1 MCETK
6 VIFDTVCFPMHFSV
20 ESDFSCVDIAYK
32 IKISQDKLLAYSLPN
47 RRFIFA
53 DIYNKKPAVLK
64 SINFL
69 GLDFLPP
76 TPKLL
81 IQK

>member
-1 MCETK
+1 M
-6 VIFDTVCFPMHFSV
+6 VDTTCFPMYFSV

-32 IKISQDKLLAYSLPN
+32 IKISQDKLLVLSLPN

-53 DIYNKKPAVLK
+53 DIYNKKATVFW
-64 SINFL
+64 SMNVL

-81 IQK
+81 IEK

>member
-1 MCETK
+1 MY
-6 VIFDTVCFPMHFSV
+6 FSV
-20 ESDFSCVDIAYK
+20 ESDFSCVDLAYK

-47 RRFIFA
+47 RRVIFA
-53 DIYNKKPAVLK
+53 DIYNKKPAVLR
-64 SINFL
+64 SMNVL

>member
-1 MCETK
+1 M
-6 VIFDTVCFPMHFSV
+6 VDTTCFPMHFSV

-32 IKISQDKLLAYSLPN
+32 IKISQDKLLVLSLSN

-53 DIYNKKPAVLK
+53 DIYNNVPAVLR

-81 IQK
+81 IEK